1 MDNANDFDKT
11 LKTLEFLS
19 KINLTNEEKIAALE
33 FFDFFTNKFDMLE
46 NIDTEDIEPLVT
58 VSSLVN
64 VMRED
69 ISHKMVSVEK
79 LLENTPEQH
88 NNYFVVPRIL
98 E

>member
-1 MDNANDFDKT
+1 MID
-11 LKTLEFLS
+11 LKTLESLS
-19 KINLTNEEKIAALE
+19 KINLTDDEKITALE
-33 FFDFFTNKFDMLE
+33 YFDFWVKKFDMLE
-46 NIDTEDIEPLVT
+46 NIDTENTEPLIT

-69 ISHKMVSVEK
+69 ISYKMVSVDR
-79 LLENTPEQH
+79 LFENAPEEY

>member
-1 MDNANDFDKT
+1 MID
-11 LKTLEFLS
+11 LKTLESLS
-19 KINLTNEEKIAALE
+19 KINLTDEEKIIALE
-33 FFDFFTNKFDMLE
+33 YFDFWVKKFNVLE
-46 NIDTEDIEPLVT
+46 NIDTENTEPLIT

-69 ISHKMVSVEK
+69 ISHKMVSVDK
-79 LLENTPEQH
+79 LFENAPEQY

>member
-1 MDNANDFDKT
+1 MDNFDKT
-11 LKTLEFLS
+11 VKTLESLS
-19 KINLTNEEKIAALE
+19 KINLTDEEKKTAYD
-33 FFDFFTNKFDMLE
+33 FFDFFIQKFDALE
-46 NIDTEDIEPLVT
+46 NIDTENTEPLIT

-69 ISHKMVSVEK
+69 VSHKMVSVEK
-79 LLENTPEQH
+79 LLENAPEQY